1 MDKGS
6 LKKRRQHRR
15 RRNMLV
21 KELRTNPMYRQ
32 QIHKQLR
39 NDKKQEQKELREQLI
54 DKDEVGMEEQPRRDV
69 SF

>member
-1 MDKGS
+1 MDKAS

-32 QIHKQLR
+32 QVHKQLR
-39 NDKKQEQKELREQLI
+39 RSKKQEQKELKRETLLE
-54 DKDEVGMEEQPRRDV
+54 EVGMEEQPRRDV
-69 SF
+69 SL